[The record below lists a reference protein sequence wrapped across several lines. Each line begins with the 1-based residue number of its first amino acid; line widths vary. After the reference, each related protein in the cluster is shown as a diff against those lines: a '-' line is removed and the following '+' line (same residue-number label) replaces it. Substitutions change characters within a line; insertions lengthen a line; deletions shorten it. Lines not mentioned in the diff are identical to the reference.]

1 METEMELISREQQR
15 DHDRVEQVAQQLG
28 QQLGNDPAGAAH

>member
-1 METEMELISREQQR
+1 MELLAREQHR

-28 QQLGNDPAGAAH
+28 QQLGNDQAGAAH